1 MSTPETQRWAVVGGG
16 MLGMTLALR
25 LAERGQQVTLFEAA
39 DHLGGLAD
47 AWQLGDVVWDRHY
60 HVTLLSDSHLRRL
73 LAELDL
79 DQQVRWVETR
89 TGFYTDGRLLSLSNS
104 WEFLRFPP
112 LGLID
117 KLRLGLTIYYASKL
131 RDWRRLEDIS
141 VGDWLRRWSGE
152 RTYRK
157 IWLPLLRA
165 KLGENHT
172 RSAATFIWATI
183 ARLYAARRTGLKKEM
198 FGYVPGGYARV
209 LEHLGQRL
217 RSAGVDVQTG
227 HAVQRVRSLD
237 DRIAEYGLAFDR
249 ENECQLEIQFTH
261 GGCQQFDRVVL
272 TAPAPVI
279 ARLCPQL
286 SNDER
291 ARFSGVTYQGV
302 VCASLVCERPL
313 TGFYVTNIT
322 DDAPFSGIIEMTTL
336 VDPAQFGG
344 QSLIYLPKYVPSD
357 DPLFERPDTEIE
369 ASFVGALERMFP
381 WFRRQQVRA
390 CRISRVRN
398 VMAVPTL
405 GYSQRVPPRRTTVP
419 GLFAVTSAQ
428 IVNNTLNVNETIRLA
443 EEAVADVLLDEP
455 TPDER
460 LACECDAEVETARH
474 VVVGS

>member
-1 MSTPETQRWAVVGGG
+1 MTSGHAHHWAVVGGG

-25 LAERGQQVTLFEAA
+25 LAQRGQRVTLFEAA

-47 AWQLGDVVWDRHY
+47 AWQVGNLVWDRHY
-60 HVTLLSDSHLRRL
+60 HVTLLSDSHLRGL
-73 LAELDL
+73 LAELNL
-79 DQQVRWVETR
+79 EQEVRWVETR
-89 TGFYTDGRLLSLSNS
+89 TGFFTESRLLSLSNS

-112 LGLID
+112 LGLLD
-117 KLRLGLTIYYASKL
+117 KLRLGLTIFYASKL
-131 RDWRRLEDIS
+131 RDWRRLENIT

-209 LEHLGQRL
+209 LEHLQRRL
-217 RSAGVDVQTG
+217 RQVGVEVRTG
-227 HAVQRVRSLD
+227 HAVERVQRSGAQ
-237 DRIAEYGLAFDR
+237 IEFKFA
-249 ENECQLEIQFTH
+249 H
-261 GGCQQFDRVVL
+261 GDCQQFDRAVL
-272 TAPAPVI
+272 TAPAPAI
-279 ARLCPQL
+279 ARICPQL
-286 SNDER
+286 SADER
-291 ARFSGVTYQGV
+291 ARFSGVSYQGV
-302 VCASLVCERPL
+302 VCASLVCQRPL

-336 VDPAQFGG
+336 VDPAHFGG
-344 QSLIYLPKYVPSD
+344 MSLVYLPKYVPAD
-357 DPLFERPDTEIE
+357 DPLFDQPDAKIE
-369 ASFVGALERMFP
+369 ASFVAALERMFP
-381 WFRRQQVRA
+381 WFNRQQVQA
-390 CRISRVRN
+390 SRISRVRN

-405 GYSQRVPPRRTTVP
+405 GYSQRVPPRRTSVP

-443 EEAVADVLLDEP
+443 EEALTDLLHDEALP
-455 TPDER
+455 KVCISRER
-460 LACECDAEVETARH
+460 ETEVETAGH

>member
-1 MSTPETQRWAVVGGG
+1 
-16 MLGMTLALR
+16 MTLALR
-25 LAERGQQVTLFEAA
+25 LAQRGQQVTLIEAS

-47 AWQLGDVVWDRHY
+47 AWQVGDIVWDRHY

-73 LAELDL
+73 LSELDL
-79 DQQVRWVETR
+79 DRQVQWVETR
-89 TGFYTDGRLLSLSNS
+89 TGFFTDGRLLSLSNS

-112 LGLID
+112 LGLVD
-117 KLRLGLTIYYASKL
+117 KLRLGLTIFYASKL
-131 RDWRRLEDIS
+131 RDWRRLEGIA

-165 KLGENHT
+165 KLGDNHT

-209 LEHLGQRL
+209 LESLGQKL
-217 RSAGVDVQTG
+217 REVGVEVRTG
-227 HAVQRVRSLD
+227 HAVQAVRSLG
-237 DRIAEYGLAFDR
+237 DRQSDEEFSAADPGDGR
-249 ENECQLEIQFTH
+249 LEVEFAH
-261 GGCQQFDRVVL
+261 GGSQRFDRVVL
-272 TAPAPVI
+272 TAPAPVV

-286 SNDER
+286 SAEER
-291 ARFSGVTYQGV
+291 ARFADVTYQGV
-302 VCASLVCERPL
+302 VCASLVCERQL
-313 TGFYVTNIT
+313 TGYYVTNIT

-336 VDPAQFGG
+336 VDPAHFGG
-344 QSLIYLPKYVPSD
+344 RTLVYLPKYVPAD
-357 DPLFERPDTEIE
+357 DPLFERPDAEIE
-369 ASFVGALERMFP
+369 AEFVAALERMFP
-381 WFRRQQVRA
+381 WFNRQQVQA

-405 GYSQRVPPRRTTVP
+405 GYSQRVPPRKTTIP

-443 EEAVADVLLDEP
+443 EEAVADGLLDEP
-455 TPDER
+455 LTTER
-460 LACECDAEVETARH
+460 QPPECDAEIETARH
-474 VVVGS
+474 VVAGS